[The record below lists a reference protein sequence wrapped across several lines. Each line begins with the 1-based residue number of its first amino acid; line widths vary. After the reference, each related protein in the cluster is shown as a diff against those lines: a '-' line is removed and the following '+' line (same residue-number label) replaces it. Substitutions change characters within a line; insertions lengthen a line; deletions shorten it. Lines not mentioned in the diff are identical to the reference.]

1 MNTFTSYY
9 SSPIGNI
16 KISAIDTGVT
26 SVLFVEEAIRTSMG
40 NEHSETCK
48 KQLEEYFKGERK
60 EFSITCQLLGTA
72 FQKEIWKTLKTIPFG
87 EKISYLEMG
96 KKVNSPNAS
105 RAVGNANSKNIILI
119 VLPCHRVIGENG
131 DLTGYAGG
139 MWRKKW
145 LLEHEGKFSGAPTQ
159 LSMFDRGF

>member
-9 SSPIGNI
+9 TSPIGTI

-26 SVLFVEEAIRTSMG
+26 SILFVEEAIKKTMS
-40 NEHSETCK
+40 NNHTETCK
-48 KQLEEYFKGERK
+48 KELEEYFNGERK
-60 EFSITCQLLGTA
+60 DFSITCQLLGTP
-72 FQKEIWKTLKTIPFG
+72 FQKEIWNKLTTIPFG
-87 EKISYLEMG
+87 EKISYLELG

-145 LLEHEGKFSGAPTQ
+145 LLDHEGKFSGAPTQ
-159 LSMFDRGF
+159 LSIF

>member
-1 MNTFTSYY
+1 MNTFISYY
-9 SSPIGNI
+9 SSPIGTI
-16 KISAIDTGVT
+16 KISAIDTGLT
-26 SVLFVEEAIRTSMG
+26 SVLFVEEAIKPSMS
-40 NEHSETCK
+40 NVHSEACK
-48 KQLEEYFKGERK
+48 KQLDEYFKGERK
-60 EFSITCQLLGTA
+60 DFSVPCQLLGTP
-72 FQKEIWKTLKTIPFG
+72 FQKEIWNKLVTIPFG
-87 EKISYLEMG
+87 EKISYLELG

-159 LSMFDRGF
+159 LSMF